1 MDTCKN
7 DAPEVV
13 DELNGD
19 IKEKYRAHYKH
30 MCEAGFDPLICTSR
44 TFNTFNFIPVGDQLK
59 PSTIK
64 QKEIFNFV
72 DLILNEERYVDLLDF
87 SKTKVT
93 DLDDVIFI
101 PSNTVVRPMA
111 SMISSTAA
119 VFWLY
124 PSGCRTLGDLYK
136 RYEKKIKDVLRHHI
150 IT

>member
-7 DAPEVV
+7 DTPEVV
-13 DELNGD
+13 DKLNGD

-44 TFNTFNFIPVGDQLK
+44 TFNTFNFIPVDGQLK
-59 PSTIK
+59 PSAIK
-64 QKEIFNFV
+64 PKEIFNFV
-72 DLILNEERYVDLLDF
+72 DLILNEERYVDLLNF

>member
-7 DAPEVV
+7 DTPEVV
-13 DELNGD
+13 DKLNGD

-44 TFNTFNFIPVGDQLK
+44 TFNTFNFIPVDGQLK
-59 PSTIK
+59 PSTIRP
-64 QKEIFNFV
+64 KEIFNFV
-72 DLILNEERYVDLLDF
+72 DLILNEERYVDLLNF

-101 PSNTVVRPMA
+101 PPNTVVRPMA

>member
-1 MDTCKN
+1 
-7 DAPEVV
+7 
-13 DELNGD
+13 
-19 IKEKYRAHYKH
+19 
-30 MCEAGFDPLICTSR
+30 
-44 TFNTFNFIPVGDQLK
+44 LK

-64 QKEIFNFV
+64 PREIFNFV
-72 DLILNEERYVDLLDF
+72 DLIINEARYVDLLDF

-136 RYEKKIKDVLRHHI
+136 RYEKKIKDVLRNHI